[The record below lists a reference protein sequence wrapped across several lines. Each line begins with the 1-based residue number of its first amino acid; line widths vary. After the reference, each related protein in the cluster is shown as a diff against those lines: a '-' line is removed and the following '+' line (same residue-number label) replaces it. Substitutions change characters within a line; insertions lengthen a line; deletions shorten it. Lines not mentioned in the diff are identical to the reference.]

1 MATLLSLA
9 SGFLAF
15 SSFDLPLPGGV
26 IKTVQLNEEMVRL
39 TQQLAPVMLKCAS
52 KRITALEAE
61 LSAIKVRHRHRQ
73 GG

>member
-1 MATLLSLA
+1 MTALLELA

-15 SSFDLPLPGGV
+15 SSFDLHLPGGV
-26 IKTVQLNEEMVRL
+26 IKTVQLNEEMLRL
-39 TQQLAPVMLKCAS
+39 TQQLAPLLKRTN
-52 KRITALEAE
+52 KRVTALEAE